1 MRKVQFLAVGFTLA
15 LAVPF
20 TVAALAGAAWMTN
33 HLTEIGSAIDGLLN
47 WRGLAV
53 EGSARWPEVAGMILG
68 QVLILSILLLVR
80 RNGRAANSTSEGQL
94 V

>member
-1 MRKVQFLAVGFTLA
+1 MRKVQFIAVGFTLA

-20 TVAALAGAAWMTN
+20 TVVALAGAAWLTN
-33 HLTEIGSAIDGLLN
+33 HLPEIGMAVNGLLN

-53 EGSARWPEVAGMILG
+53 EGSARWPEVAGMIL
-68 QVLILSILLLVR
+68 SILLLVR
-80 RNGRAANSTSEGQL
+80 RNGKAVNGTDEGQL

>member
-20 TVAALAGAAWMTN
+20 TVAALVGAAWLTN
-33 HLTEIGSAIDGLLN
+33 HLYEIGNIVNGLLN

-53 EGSARWPEVAGMILG
+53 EGSARWPEVAGMIIG
-68 QVLILSILLLVR
+68 QVLILSILLLAR
-80 RNGRAANSTSEGQL
+80 RNTHIAKSPEEHL
-94 V
+94 I

>member
-15 LAVPF
+15 LAIPF
-20 TVAALAGAAWMTN
+20 TVAALAGAAWLTN
-33 HLTEIGSAIDGLLN
+33 HLTEIGSAIDSLLN

-53 EGSARWPEVAGMILG
+53 EGSARWPEVAGMIVG
-68 QVLILSILLLVR
+68 QILILSILLLTR
-80 RNGRAANSTSEGQL
+80 RNGQSANHAEGQL

>member
-1 MRKVQFLAVGFTLA
+1 MRKVQFLTVGFTLA

-20 TVAALAGAAWMTN
+20 TVAALVGAAWLTN
-33 HLTEIGSAIDGLLN
+33 HLTEISGAVEGLLN

-68 QVLILSILLLVR
+68 QILILSILLLVR
-80 RNGRAANSTSEGQL
+80 RNEHAANEPQL

>member
-20 TVAALAGAAWMTN
+20 TVAALVGAAWLTN
-33 HLTEIGSAIDGLLN
+33 HMYEIGSFVNSLLN

-68 QVLILSILLLVR
+68 QALILSILLLAR
-80 RNGRAANSTSEGQL
+80 RNGRAANSTEEQL

>member
-20 TVAALAGAAWMTN
+20 TVAALVGAAWMTN
-33 HLTEIGSAIDGLLN
+33 HLTEIGTAINGLLN

-68 QVLILSILLLVR
+68 QILILSILLLVR
-80 RNGRAANSTSEGQL
+80 RNGRLAANVTEGRL

>member
-33 HLTEIGSAIDGLLN
+33 HLTEIGAAVNGLLN

-68 QVLILSILLLVR
+68 QILILSILLLVR
-80 RNGRAANSTSEGQL
+80 RNGSTLKNATEGQL